1 MTQRK
6 RLATIEMIS
15 DDDCG
20 MYRIGEIDDIP
31 HWVVRYVERY
41 GDYGYRQVL
50 DYAAHMM
57 ALAREALI
65 AHNNENEQC
74 CSQETYDK

>member
-6 RLATIEMIS
+6 HLATIEMIS

-20 MYRIGEIDDIP
+20 MYRMGEIDSIP
-31 HWVVRYVERY
+31 FWVREYIKRY
-41 GDYGYRQVL
+41 GDHGYRQVL

-57 ALAREALI
+57 SSAREALI
-65 AHNNENEQC
+65 TSNLNISENEKELQ
-74 CSQETYDK
+74 K